1 MGQVKSREN
10 RPINIFRMMILS
22 EVNLSS
28 NSDNNN
34 NNNNKIHRKNSR
46 NFDSKTVRFR
56 QTILVQIVPSEEQYK
71 KASHIW
77 DNSRSGLNR
86 LSSNI
91 LYENDNDNDNTATS
105 CLMIHRNNKWRG
117 MFNDDNSL
125 GKILQPLI
133 NKLSL
138 KLILPRMLSQS
149 PNHSTVHQHIIGT
162 KGRKVRRRSSM
173 LPSYHDKYYSY

>member
-1 MGQVKSREN
+1 
-10 RPINIFRMMILS
+10 MMILS

-28 NSDNNN
+28 NSD

-46 NFDSKTVRFR
+46 NFDSKTVCFR
-56 QTILVQIVPSEEQYK
+56 RTILVQIVPSQEQYK
-71 KASHIW
+71 NTSHIW

-91 LYENDNDNDNTATS
+91 LYENDNDNDNDNDNTPTS

-125 GKILQPLI
+125 GKMLQPLI

-138 KLILPRMLSQS
+138 KLILPRMLS
-149 PNHSTVHQHIIGT
+149 
-162 KGRKVRRRSSM
+162 
-173 LPSYHDKYYSY
+173 